1 MTTNTNEKPLV
12 SEQSAILVGVLLSG
26 EDSARLTEDLDEL
39 EALLKTLQ
47 VQVKGRII
55 QRRQKLTP
63 KCLLGTGK
71 VEEIKQL
78 ADEYDATMVVFDR
91 PLSPPQVTNL
101 EEMTKKK
108 IFDRTGVIIEIF
120 AKHARTT
127 QAKAQ
132 VELARLQYMMPRMA
146 GAWTH
151 FQRQSG
157 GGINRGMGEKQ
168 IEIDRRRA
176 RDKMAR
182 LRVQLD
188 QIQKEKATQRKARSN
203 ELKVVLV
210 GYTNSG
216 KTTLMK
222 SLTKAQVEAR
232 DELFATLDTKVKTID
247 PKTRPRILLSD
258 TVGFIRNLPHSL
270 VESFKTTL
278 EEVREADLL
287 LHVVDV
293 SHPAYEEH
301 MATTQK
307 VLSEIGAENVPQII
321 VFNKVD
327 QLDDKLLAKVLKRV
341 HRRSVVLSAQ
351 SLADVLDLRDHVYEF
366 FKEYLVEMTVA
377 VPVHDRTIQS
387 LIYNTSLILAQD
399 YAESGEMI
407 FHIQTARSTVERLRP
422 YIINPS
428 MDREEVLYD
437 SRCFG

>member
-1 MTTNTNEKPLV
+1 MTTNTNEKPSV

-26 EDSARLTEDLDEL
+26 ENPDKLTEDLDEL

-47 VQVKGRII
+47 VSVKGRII
-55 QRRQKLTP
+55 QRRQKLTA

-71 VEEIKQL
+71 VEEIKQM
-78 ADEYDATMVVFDR
+78 ADAYQATMVVFDR
-91 PLSPPQVTNL
+91 PLSAPQVTNL
-101 EEMTKKK
+101 EDMTKKK
-108 IFDRTGVIIEIF
+108 IYDRTGIIIEIF
-120 AKHARTT
+120 AKHARTN

-132 VELARLQYMMPRMA
+132 VELARLQYMMPRMV

-157 GGINRGMGEKQ
+157 GGVNRGMGEKQ

-182 LRVQLD
+182 LRIQLD
-188 QIQKEKATQRKARSN
+188 QIQREKATQRKARSN
-203 ELKVVLV
+203 ELKVALV

-222 SLTKAQVEAR
+222 ALTKAQVEAR

-270 VESFKTTL
+270 VESFKSTL

-287 LHVVDV
+287 LHVVDI

-301 MATTQK
+301 MVTTQK
-307 VLSEIGAENVPQII
+307 VLAEIGAADVPQIV

-327 QLDDKLLAKVLKRV
+327 QLDDKLLAKVMRRV
-341 HRRSVVLSAQ
+341 HRGSVVLSAQ
-351 SLADVLDLRDHVYEF
+351 NMTDVLDLRDHVYNH

-377 VPVHDRTIQS
+377 ISVHDRVTQS
-387 LIYNTSLILAQD
+387 LIYNTSLILAQE
-399 YAESGEMI
+399 YAESGEII
-407 FHIQTARSTVERLRP
+407 FHIQAARSIVERLKP
-422 YIINPS
+422 FLVNPS
-428 MDREEVLYD
+428 MDREEVVYD